1 MYNDKEVQKLLDKLD
16 IVQVISEY
24 VTLKKTGANY
34 KGLSPFREERTPSF
48 VVSPVK
54 NIFKDFS
61 TGIGGNAITFYMK
74 MNNIS
79 FVEAI
84 EELSRKYNITMSK
97 VVRKNDENKSEYN
110 KYYEILSKVE
120 KYYVDNLIN
129 NKEATTYIE
138 NRGFTEEDVK
148 KYNIGFS
155 SNQWDDLYNFLTKE
169 GYEEKELIELGL
181 IKKNENGNIFDV
193 FRNRIMFPIVNSYS
207 KTIGFGGRI
216 IENNENAPKYLNSPD
231 SLVFNKGKELFGL
244 TNRGQDI
251 KKKGFAIL
259 MEGYLDVLTSH
270 KYGFNSAVASL
281 GTSLTEDQVILLK
294 KYTNNVVIAYD
305 NDEAGKN
312 AILKAMYIFKKHDFN
327 VKCLVVNDT
336 IKDPDEYLR
345 KRGKKEFTKILKT
358 SIEAFDYL
366 YTEFSKDV
374 DLKNHTAKKGIL
386 FKLKDFFSVLSN
398 RIEIDIYINKLS
410 QELSIEKDEIRRE
423 FETLGLYKRTK
434 IKKKPETL
442 SIETKRKSKY
452 DILEESTLR
461 LILKAPNKLNKF
473 QEKKFENI
481 IYMDLFEKLGKINF
495 NIDKL
500 KEQEFEEEEEKIIFN
515 LSSEADAKIDNIENY
530 FKDTFVGWFKREL
543 IFSKGESR
551 ENQQKY
557 LKLRDI
563 EEELKVV
570 HIMNEIEKLYEEFK
584 LLKESDYV
592 WKIIN

>member
-74 MNNIS
+74 INNIS

-97 VVRKNDENKSEYN
+97 VVRKNVESRSEYN
-110 KYYEILSKVE
+110 MYYEILSKVE
-120 KYYVDNLIN
+120 NYYVDNLIN
-129 NKEATTYIE
+129 NKEATKYIE
-138 NRGFTEEDVK
+138 NRGFTEEDIK

-169 GYEEKELIELGL
+169 GYGEKELIELGL

-481 IYMDLFEKLGKINF
+481 IYMDLFEKVSKINF

-592 WKIIN
+592 

>member
-61 TGIGGNAITFYMK
+61 TGIGGNSITFYMK
-74 MNNIS
+74 INNIS

-97 VVRKNDENKSEYN
+97 VVRKNVESRSEYN
-110 KYYEILSKVE
+110 MYYEILSKVE
-120 KYYVDNLIN
+120 NYYVDNLIN
-129 NKEATTYIE
+129 NKEATKYIE
-138 NRGFTEEDVK
+138 NRGFTEEDIK

-169 GYEEKELIELGL
+169 GYGEKELIELGL

-592 WKIIN
+592 

>member
-61 TGIGGNAITFYMK
+61 TGIGGNSITFYMK

>member
-74 MNNIS
+74 INNIS

-97 VVRKNDENKSEYN
+97 VVRKNVENKSEYN

-592 WKIIN
+592 

>member
-24 VTLKKTGANY
+24 VTLKKTGDNY

-61 TGIGGNAITFYMK
+61 TGIGGNSITFYMK

-592 WKIIN
+592 

>member
-34 KGLSPFREERTPSF
+34 KGLTPFREERTPSF

-61 TGIGGNAITFYMK
+61 TGIGGNSITFYMK

-97 VVRKNDENKSEYN
+97 VVRKNVESRSEYN
-110 KYYEILSKVE
+110 MYYEILSKVE
-120 KYYVDNLIN
+120 NYYVDNLIN
-129 NKEATTYIE
+129 NKEATKYIE
-138 NRGFTEEDVK
+138 NRGFTEEDIK

-169 GYEEKELIELGL
+169 GYGEKELIELGL

-592 WKIIN
+592 

>member
-515 LSSEADAKIDNIENY
+515 ISSEADAKIDNIENY

-592 WKIIN
+592 

>member
-74 MNNIS
+74 INNIS

-97 VVRKNDENKSEYN
+97 VVRKNVESRSEYN
-110 KYYEILSKVE
+110 MYYEILSKVE
-120 KYYVDNLIN
+120 NYYVDNLIN
-129 NKEATTYIE
+129 NKEATKYIE
-138 NRGFTEEDVK
+138 NRGFTEEDIK

-169 GYEEKELIELGL
+169 GYGEKELIELGL

-216 IENNENAPKYLNSPD
+216 IENNENTPKYLNSPD

-592 WKIIN
+592 

>member
-74 MNNIS
+74 INNIS

-97 VVRKNDENKSEYN
+97 VVRKNVESRSEYN
-110 KYYEILSKVE
+110 MYYEILSKVE
-120 KYYVDNLIN
+120 NYYVDNLIN
-129 NKEATTYIE
+129 NKEATKYIE
-138 NRGFTEEDVK
+138 NRGFTEEDIK

-169 GYEEKELIELGL
+169 GYGEKELIELGL

-557 LKLRDI
+557 LKLSDI
-563 EEELKVV
+563 EK
-570 HIMNEIEKLYEEFK
+570 
-584 LLKESDYV
+584 
-592 WKIIN
+592 

>member
-74 MNNIS
+74 INNIS

-97 VVRKNDENKSEYN
+97 VVRKNVESRSEYN
-110 KYYEILSKVE
+110 MYYEILSKVE
-120 KYYVDNLIN
+120 NYYVDNLIN
-129 NKEATTYIE
+129 NKEATKYIE
-138 NRGFTEEDVK
+138 NRGFTEEDIK

-169 GYEEKELIELGL
+169 GYGEKELIELGL

-216 IENNENAPKYLNSPD
+216 IENNENTPKYLNSPD

-327 VKCLVVNDT
+327 VKCLVVSDT

-481 IYMDLFEKLGKINF
+481 IYMDLFEKLGKISF

-592 WKIIN
+592 

>member
-61 TGIGGNAITFYMK
+61 TGIGGNSITFYMK

-120 KYYVDNLIN
+120 NYYVDNLIN

-592 WKIIN
+592 

>member
-61 TGIGGNAITFYMK
+61 TGIGGNSITFYMK

-434 IKKKPETL
+434 IRKKPETL

-592 WKIIN
+592 

>member
-61 TGIGGNAITFYMK
+61 TGIGGNSITFYMK

-97 VVRKNDENKSEYN
+97 VVRKNVESRSEYN
-110 KYYEILSKVE
+110 MYYEILSKVE
-120 KYYVDNLIN
+120 NYYVDNLIN
-129 NKEATTYIE
+129 NKEATKYIE
-138 NRGFTEEDVK
+138 NRGFTEEDIK

-169 GYEEKELIELGL
+169 GYGEKELIELGL

-216 IENNENAPKYLNSPD
+216 IENNENTPKYLNSPD

-592 WKIIN
+592 

>member
-74 MNNIS
+74 INNIS

-110 KYYEILSKVE
+110 KYYEILSRVE

-244 TNRGQDI
+244 TNRGHDI

-515 LSSEADAKIDNIENY
+515 ISSEADAKIDNIENY

-592 WKIIN
+592 

>member
-61 TGIGGNAITFYMK
+61 TGIGGNSITFYMK

-481 IYMDLFEKLGKINF
+481 IYVDLFEKLGKINF

-592 WKIIN
+592 

>member
-1 MYNDKEVQKLLDKLD
+1 
-16 IVQVISEY
+16 
-24 VTLKKTGANY
+24 TGANY

-61 TGIGGNAITFYMK
+61 TGIGGNSITFYMK

-120 KYYVDNLIN
+120 NYYVDNLIN
-129 NKEATTYIE
+129 NKEATKYIE
-138 NRGFTEEDVK
+138 NRGFTEEDIK

-169 GYEEKELIELGL
+169 GYGEKELIELGL

-592 WKIIN
+592 

>member
-16 IVQVISEY
+16 IVQVISDY

-74 MNNIS
+74 INNIS

-97 VVRKNDENKSEYN
+97 VVRKNVESRSEYN
-110 KYYEILSKVE
+110 MYYEILSKVE
-120 KYYVDNLIN
+120 NYYVDNLIN
-129 NKEATTYIE
+129 NKEATKYIE
-138 NRGFTEEDVK
+138 NRGFTEEDIK

-169 GYEEKELIELGL
+169 GYGEKELIELGL

-592 WKIIN
+592 

>member
-61 TGIGGNAITFYMK
+61 TGIGGNSITFYMK

-169 GYEEKELIELGL
+169 GYEEKELIERGL

-592 WKIIN
+592 

>member
-74 MNNIS
+74 INNIS

-97 VVRKNDENKSEYN
+97 VVRKNVESRSEYN
-110 KYYEILSKVE
+110 MYYEILSKVE
-120 KYYVDNLIN
+120 NYYVDNLIN
-129 NKEATTYIE
+129 NKEATKYIE
-138 NRGFTEEDVK
+138 NRGFTEEDIK

-169 GYEEKELIELGL
+169 GYGEKELIELGL

-216 IENNENAPKYLNSPD
+216 IENNENTPKYLNSPD

-270 KYGFNSAVASL
+270 KHGFNSSVASL
-281 GTSLTEDQVILLK
+281 GTSLTEDQVMLLK

-327 VKCLVVNDT
+327 VKCLVVSDT

-366 YTEFSKDV
+366 YAEFSKDV
-374 DLKNHTAKKGIL
+374 DLKNYTAKKGIL

-423 FETLGLYKRTK
+423 FERLGLYKRTK

-592 WKIIN
+592 

>member
-74 MNNIS
+74 INNIS

-97 VVRKNDENKSEYN
+97 VVRKNVESRSEYN
-110 KYYEILSKVE
+110 MYYEILSKVE
-120 KYYVDNLIN
+120 NYYVDNLIN
-129 NKEATTYIE
+129 NKEATKYIE
-138 NRGFTEEDVK
+138 NRGFTEEDIK

-169 GYEEKELIELGL
+169 GYGEKELIELGL

-216 IENNENAPKYLNSPD
+216 IENNENTPKYLNSPD

-327 VKCLVVNDT
+327 VKCLVVSDT

-592 WKIIN
+592 

>member
-74 MNNIS
+74 INNIS

-97 VVRKNDENKSEYN
+97 VVRKNVESRSEYN
-110 KYYEILSKVE
+110 MYYEILSKVE
-120 KYYVDNLIN
+120 NYYVDNLIN
-129 NKEATTYIE
+129 NKEATKYIE
-138 NRGFTEEDVK
+138 NRGFTEEDIK

-169 GYEEKELIELGL
+169 GYGEKELIELGL

-563 EEELKVV
+563 EEELKVI
-570 HIMNEIEKLYEEFK
+570 HNMNEIEKLYEEFK

-592 WKIIN
+592 

>member
-74 MNNIS
+74 INNIS

-530 FKDTFVGWFKREL
+530 FKDTFVGWFNRE
-543 IFSKGESR
+543 IKFSKEKSR

-563 EEELKVV
+563 EEELKVI
-570 HIMNEIEKLYEEFK
+570 HNMNEIEKLYEEFK

-592 WKIIN
+592 

>member
-61 TGIGGNAITFYMK
+61 TGIGGNSITFYMK
-74 MNNIS
+74 INNIS

-84 EELSRKYNITMSK
+84 EELSRKYNITMPK

-129 NKEATTYIE
+129 NKEATTYIK

-495 NIDKL
+495 DIDKL

-592 WKIIN
+592 

>member
-74 MNNIS
+74 INNIS

-592 WKIIN
+592 

>member
-61 TGIGGNAITFYMK
+61 TGIGGNSITFYMK

-495 NIDKL
+495 DIDKL

-592 WKIIN
+592 

>member
-120 KYYVDNLIN
+120 NYYVDNLIN
-129 NKEATTYIE
+129 NKEATKYIE
-138 NRGFTEEDVK
+138 NRGFTEEDIK

-169 GYEEKELIELGL
+169 GYGEKELIELGL

-592 WKIIN
+592 

>member
-74 MNNIS
+74 INNIS

-97 VVRKNDENKSEYN
+97 VVRKNVESRSEYN
-110 KYYEILSKVE
+110 MYYEILSKVE
-120 KYYVDNLIN
+120 NYYVDNLIN
-129 NKEATTYIE
+129 NKEATKYIE
-138 NRGFTEEDVK
+138 NRGFTEEDIK

-169 GYEEKELIELGL
+169 GYGEKELIELGL

>member
-74 MNNIS
+74 INNIS

-97 VVRKNDENKSEYN
+97 VVRKNVESRSEYN
-110 KYYEILSKVE
+110 MYYEILSKVE
-120 KYYVDNLIN
+120 NYYVDNLIN
-129 NKEATTYIE
+129 NKEATKYIE
-138 NRGFTEEDVK
+138 NRGFTEEDIK

-169 GYEEKELIELGL
+169 GYGEKELIELGL

-386 FKLKDFFSVLSN
+386 FKLKDFFSVLSY

-592 WKIIN
+592 

>member
-61 TGIGGNAITFYMK
+61 TGIGGNSITFYMK

-97 VVRKNDENKSEYN
+97 VVRKNDESRSEYN
-110 KYYEILSKVE
+110 MYYEILSKVE
-120 KYYVDNLIN
+120 NYYVDNLIN
-129 NKEATTYIE
+129 NKEATKYIE
-138 NRGFTEEDVK
+138 NRGFTEEDIK

-169 GYEEKELIELGL
+169 GYGEKELIELGL

-592 WKIIN
+592 

>member
-61 TGIGGNAITFYMK
+61 TGIGGNSITCYMK
-74 MNNIS
+74 INNIS

-169 GYEEKELIELGL
+169 GYGEKELIELGL

-592 WKIIN
+592 

>member
-74 MNNIS
+74 INNIS

-97 VVRKNDENKSEYN
+97 VIRKNDENKSEYN

-473 QEKKFENI
+473 QEKKCENI

-592 WKIIN
+592 

>member
-61 TGIGGNAITFYMK
+61 TGIGGNSITFYMK

-374 DLKNHTAKKGIL
+374 DLKNHTAKMAVL

-495 NIDKL
+495 DIDKL

-592 WKIIN
+592 

>member
-74 MNNIS
+74 INNIS

-169 GYEEKELIELGL
+169 GYGEKELIELGL

-592 WKIIN
+592 

>member
-61 TGIGGNAITFYMK
+61 TGIGGNSITFYMK

-434 IKKKPETL
+434 KKPETL

-592 WKIIN
+592 

>member
-61 TGIGGNAITFYMK
+61 TGIGGNSITFYMK

-495 NIDKL
+495 KIDKL

-592 WKIIN
+592 

>member
-61 TGIGGNAITFYMK
+61 TGIGGNSITFYMK
-74 MNNIS
+74 INNIS

-374 DLKNHTAKKGIL
+374 DLKNHTAKMAVL

-495 NIDKL
+495 DIDKL

-563 EEELKVV
+563 EEELKVI

-592 WKIIN
+592 

>member
-74 MNNIS
+74 INNIS

-97 VVRKNDENKSEYN
+97 VVRKNVESRSEYN

-120 KYYVDNLIN
+120 NYYVDNLIN
-129 NKEATTYIE
+129 NKEATKYIE
-138 NRGFTEEDVK
+138 NRGFTEEDIK

-169 GYEEKELIELGL
+169 GYGEKELIELGL

-592 WKIIN
+592 

>member
-61 TGIGGNAITFYMK
+61 TGIGGNSITFYMK

-481 IYMDLFEKLGKINF
+481 IYMDLFEKLGKISF

-592 WKIIN
+592 

>member
-592 WKIIN
+592 

>member
-61 TGIGGNAITFYMK
+61 TGIGGNSITFYMK

-495 NIDKL
+495 DIDKL

-563 EEELKVV
+563 EEELKVI